1 MQDVLASAVR
11 EKDAALQVDV
21 VVEDLLISKQDAA
34 TNKELP
40 GASLKLTKDGKTVDE
55 WVSTN
60 TPHKINNPE
69 DGTYELTEITAP
81 DGYEVAEK
89 IIFTVKNGTVESG
102 KITMYDQPL
111 SKGIKISKQDVT
123 TGKELPGA
131 TLTITKD
138 GEVVETWQ
146 SSDTPREF
154 TLPDGE
160 YTLTEVTAPDGY
172 EVAEKITFAI
182 KDGKLAD
189 GSDKVRFPRSAQQPE
204 KNCPERPW
212 F

>member
-1 MQDVLASAVR
+1 MRVER
-11 EKDAALQVDV
+11 RALQVDV

-123 TGKELPGA
+123 TGKGF
-131 TLTITKD
+131 
-138 GEVVETWQ
+138 
-146 SSDTPREF
+146 REQ
-154 TLPDGE
+154 
-160 YTLTEVTAPDGY
+160 
-172 EVAEKITFAI
+172 
-182 KDGKLAD
+182 
-189 GSDKVRFPRSAQQPE
+189 R
-204 KNCPERPW
+204 
-212 F
+212 